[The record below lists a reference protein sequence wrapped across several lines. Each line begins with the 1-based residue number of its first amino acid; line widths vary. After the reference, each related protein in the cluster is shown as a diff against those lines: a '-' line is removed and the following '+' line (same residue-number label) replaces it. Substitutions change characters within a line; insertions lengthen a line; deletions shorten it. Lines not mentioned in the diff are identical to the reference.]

1 MSLKISAK
9 TCLQLLKASIAITDY
24 RTKEIVTK
32 PGAGLSKH
40 NKYAVISRLLDL
52 SAIIICYQVTDNA
65 LWELF
70 SYL

>member
-40 NKYAVISRLLDL
+40 NKYAIGFERNRHLL
-52 SAIIICYQVTDNA
+52 SSHRQCIVGVV
-65 LWELF
+65 
-70 SYL
+70 